1 MMRLQELSAH
11 QSLPRLSYRNTTS
24 TPPLRY
30 DLHPASALSSGVMK
44 GLQHTT
50 AFVIQFRCTAE
61 DDLKQ
66 FPGRVEHVASGRTA
80 TFESIEELPQLLLT
94 LLKCECPSPSQW

>member
-1 MMRLQELSAH
+1 MTCTRH
-11 QSLPRLSYRNTTS
+11 PPYPR
-24 TPPLRY
+24 
-30 DLHPASALSSGVMK
+30 GVMK

>member
-1 MMRLQELSAH
+1 MKELK
-11 QSLPRLSYRNTTS
+11 Q
-24 TPPLRY
+24 
-30 DLHPASALSSGVMK
+30 
-44 GLQHTT
+44 TT

-94 LLKCECPSPSQW
+94 LLKCECPSPSDW

>member
-1 MMRLQELSAH
+1 MTQ
-11 QSLPRLSYRNTTS
+11 TS
-24 TPPLRY
+24 HATYCRV
-30 DLHPASALSSGVMK
+30 VMK
-44 GLQHTT
+44 ELKQTT

-61 DDLKQ
+61 DELKQ

-94 LLKCECPSPSQW
+94 LLKCECPSPSEW